1 MKPARVT
8 ELEQEL
14 EAQAHRKTCVC
25 AGCCQRRTG
34 KQSYESRSKRKPET
48 KRIVVKKYKGEKELE
63 KGLTLM
69 ATLGYVTQNQASR
82 KAMYSAA
89 AGILTR
95 KQIHTVTF
103 VKEAS

>member
-1 MKPARVT
+1 MRLDQLITEKLRKEQAP
-8 ELEQEL
+8 ELELEL
-14 EAQAHRKTCVC
+14 NVIERVEARKL
-25 AGCCQRRTG
+25 
-34 KQSYESRSKRKPET
+34 KNKPT
-48 KRIVVKKYKGEKELE
+48 VVKKYKGEKELE
-63 KGLTLM
+63 QGLTLM